1 MKSSEHT
8 IPSIRDEDDD
18 GHDDDEEED
27 ISIDDDPT
35 ENDNDDEEEQQQLP
49 ARKRKRGRPPPPGS
63 TNKGTKKKKRKVS
76 GASEGKKQKRLERAI
91 REAEADFE
99 QSRDDFLSKIPKYYK
114 AMFGKIRFTKW
125 KKGMTPVLIMHP
137 FNVPP
142 GEVRNMRLRMYEK
155 VRKKLVRIRVTASIV

>member
-8 IPSIRDEDDD
+8 VPSSRDEDDD
-18 GHDDDEEED
+18 GEEEEV
-27 ISIDDDPT
+27 SMDDDPS
-35 ENDNDDEEEQQQLP
+35 DNDDNDEEEQQQLP
-49 ARKRKRGRPPPPGS
+49 AKKRKRGRPPGS

-114 AMFGKIRFTKW
+114 AMFGKIIFTKW